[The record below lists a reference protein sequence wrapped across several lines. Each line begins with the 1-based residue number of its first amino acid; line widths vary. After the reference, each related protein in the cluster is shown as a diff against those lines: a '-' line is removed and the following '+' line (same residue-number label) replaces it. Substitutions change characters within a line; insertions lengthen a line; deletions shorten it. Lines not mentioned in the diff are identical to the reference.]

1 MKNYDKL
8 PTFLTVKF
16 RGKEYEMEPAIIGSF
31 GNMRL
36 VYTDG
41 PRVTVLYER
50 IKNQEELEWAIESS
64 ALFLNSIDE
73 YAPMYLWKNGVKI

>member
-8 PTFLTVKF
+8 PAFLTVKF
-16 RGKEYEMEPAIIGSF
+16 RGKQYEMEPAIIGSF

-41 PRVTVLYER
+41 TRTTVMYER
-50 IKNQEELEWAIESS
+50 IKSEEELQDAIDLTEVV
-64 ALFLNSIDE
+64 LNS
-73 YAPMYLWKNGVKI
+73 LGVYVPISMWENNKLM